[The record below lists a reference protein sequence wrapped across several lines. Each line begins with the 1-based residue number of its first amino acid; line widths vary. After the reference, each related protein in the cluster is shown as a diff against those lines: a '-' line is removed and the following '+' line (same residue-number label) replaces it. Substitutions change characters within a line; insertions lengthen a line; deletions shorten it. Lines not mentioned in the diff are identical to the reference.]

1 MALDLAKL
9 PPWPEDDYAQYGPI
23 EQRPV
28 GKIQAVTGR
37 HLYRNWLA
45 IPHVFHQD
53 DLDATEAE
61 ARRQAWNASH
71 PDAKL
76 TPLIPLI
83 RATARAIDRY
93 PIFGSSL
100 SADGATL
107 TFKQYRHVGVAVD
120 TPGGLLVPVLRDVG
134 DKSLVSLS
142 QELAALSDQ
151 ARTKGLSM
159 AQMTGGVISI
169 SSLGHIGGTGFTPI
183 INAPQVAIIGV
194 TKLTERPV
202 FEANG
207 SIARR
212 TFLPVSLSYDH
223 RVINGAD
230 AARFVRTLGEELN
243 AIGYTD

>member
-1 MALDLAKL
+1 MTLDLAKL
-9 PPWPEDDYAQYGPI
+9 PPWPADDYTQYGPVE
-23 EQRPV
+23 EQPV
-28 GKIQAVTGR
+28 GKMQTITGR
-37 HLYRNWLA
+37 HLHRNWLA

-53 DLDATEAE
+53 DLDVTEAE
-61 ARRQAWNASH
+61 TRRRAWNAAR

-93 PIFGSSL
+93 PLFGSSL

-107 TFKQYRHVGVAVD
+107 TLKQYRHIGVAVD
-120 TPGGLLVPVLRDVG
+120 TPGGLLVPVLRDAG
-134 DKSLVSLS
+134 DKPLTALS
-142 QELAALSDQ
+142 QELALLSDR

-183 INAPQVAIIGV
+183 INAPQVAIIGMTRLV
-194 TKLTERPV
+194 ERPV
-202 FEANG
+202 FAADGGIVRG
-207 SIARR
+207 S
-212 TFLPVSLSYDH
+212 FLPVSLSYDH

-230 AARFVRTLGEELN
+230 AASFVRALGEELN
-243 AIGYTD
+243 AIDHID